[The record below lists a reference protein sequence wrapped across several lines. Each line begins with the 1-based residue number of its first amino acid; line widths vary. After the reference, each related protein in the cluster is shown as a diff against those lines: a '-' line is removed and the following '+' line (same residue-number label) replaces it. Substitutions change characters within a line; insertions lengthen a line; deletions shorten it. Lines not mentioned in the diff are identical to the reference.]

1 MCPMPVS
8 SRDLARALAS
18 RLDAVAPEGLEVR
31 AEDDQVRVYRGGSL
45 IGGSAAPR
53 ILVSPVDERSV
64 ETAAYSTI
72 NAIQDVFA
80 EELTTPWPAPS
91 GQMPPPDTRVG
102 AGVLRAWF
110 GPEDRP
116 VLELAP
122 FELPSTPE
130 PPD

>member
-1 MCPMPVS
+1 MISPTP
-8 SRDLARALAS
+8 SRPDSTRS
-18 RLDAVAPEGLEVR
+18 RPRGLDVR
-31 AEDDQVRVYRGGSL
+31 AEDDQVCVHRGGSL

-53 ILVSPVDERSV
+53 ILVEPVDERRV

-80 EELTTPWPAPS
+80 EALTTPWPAPS
-91 GQMPPPDTRVG
+91 GQMPPPDTRVRT
-102 AGVLRAWF
+102 GVLRAWF
-110 GPEDRP
+110 GPDDRP

-122 FELPSTPE
+122 FELPSMQE